1 MKRTRM
7 AACTAIGAAAVVL
20 TVAAPAAQA
29 HVSIDPSEAEQGGYA
44 VLTLRVPNESDT
56 ASTTRLEVHLD
67 PEHPLASVRP
77 QPVPGWDVEVQTA
90 ELDEPIELHG
100 GQVTEAPTTIIWS
113 GGEIEPGMFQ
123 QFPISV
129 GPLPEDTDQLVLRAL
144 QEYDDGEVARWIEE
158 PTEDGV
164 EPENPAPVLTLTP
177 GEGGHH
183 GAESGEGADATAD
196 EAAHDDAEQAAA
208 DSSDEAG
215 TDTTARV
222 LAGVGIAVGVAGV
235 AFGVL
240 AGRRRSAGD
249 GAERTTAP

>member
-7 AACTAIGAAAVVL
+7 AACSAIGAAAVLL
-20 TVAAPAAQA
+20 TVATPAAQA
-29 HVSIDPSEAEQGGYA
+29 HVTVDPSEAEQGGYA
-44 VLTLRVPNESDT
+44 VLNLRVPNESDT
-56 ASTTRLEVHLD
+56 ASTTRLEIHLD

-100 GQVTEAPTTIIWS
+100 SQVTEAPTTIIWT

-129 GPLPEDTDQLVLRAL
+129 GPLPEDVDQLLFKAV
-144 QEYDDGEVARWIEE
+144 QTYDDGEVARWIEE
-158 PTEDGV
+158 PTDDGV
-164 EPENPAPVLTLTP
+164 EPENPAPVLALTP
-177 GEGGHH
+177 SEGGHH
-183 GAESGEGADATAD
+183 GAESGADTGADAESAD
-196 EAAHDDAEQAAA
+196 EAAHDAEQAA
-208 DSSDEAG
+208 DEAT

-222 LAGVGIAVGVAGV
+222 LAGVGIAVGIAGV

-240 AGRRRSAGD
+240 AGRRRNAAEDGD
-249 GAERTTAP
+249 PTAAS